1 MASVHTEVT
10 MFSGLV
16 RFKSAVLPGIF
27 ISLSLLGFAFLLF
40 FTLYIS
46 QSEALFTSL
55 DSRIISLLKFTLY
68 QAFLSTL
75 LSLIVGLLLSW
86 SLAHQSNFKG
96 RSLLVA
102 LFSSSLVL
110 PTLIVVFGLIGIFGR
125 NGYLNQV
132 SLFLFDTSFGSYLY
146 GLGGILLAHVYL
158 NASFASRALLHS
170 FESIPKEKYKLAK
183 SLNFSVF
190 ERFLYVEYP
199 ALKST
204 LLSIGSTIFLLCFT
218 SFAVVLLLGGS
229 PSYNTLEVAIYEAV
243 KLDFDITMAL
253 KLALIQLSI
262 SAVLVVLS
270 SSFRTGLVN
279 VKTTHTVIPWRE
291 KKSVRIIQW
300 FVIVLFTLFFVL
312 PLVVIVLDGVGADFT
327 RILSEPLFIK
337 SFITSLSLATVSSI
351 LTVIIALFLSG
362 TRRNFTLKTRLADKP
377 FAKLVNVIIAF
388 SGNLYLAIPS
398 LVLGLGFFLMF
409 QKYDG
414 SEFVWST
421 IALLTA
427 NVLMSLPFALAVLA
441 PAMHKTAQRYDKVA
455 FSLGLTNLQRWF
467 YVEYPYIKPSLGYV
481 IALAF
486 CFSLGDLGII
496 ALFGSED
503 FSTLPWYLYQLM
515 GSYRTTD
522 AAGVALVLL
531 ALVLSV
537 FILLPRLFRSKY
549 VRSN

>member
-1 MASVHTEVT
+1 
-10 MFSGLV
+10 MFSGLA
-16 RFKSAVLPGIF
+16 RFKSAVLPGTF
-27 ISLSLLGFAFLLF
+27 ISIGLLAFAFLLF
-40 FTLYIS
+40 YTLYTS
-46 QSEALFTSL
+46 QDGDIFTQI
-55 DSRIISLLKFTLY
+55 DDRIYGLLKFTLY
-68 QAFLSTL
+68 QAFLSTV
-75 LSLIVGLLLSW
+75 LSLAVGVLLAW
-86 SLAHQSNFKG
+86 SLAHQSHFKG

-125 NGYLNQV
+125 NGYLNQA

-146 GLGGILLAHVYL
+146 GLGGILLAHTYL

-243 KLDFDITMAL
+243 KLDFDIAMAL

-262 SAVLVVLS
+262 SAVLVVFS
-270 SSFRTGLVN
+270 SSFRTGLSN
-279 VKTTHTVIPWRE
+279 LKTSSTLIPWGE
-291 KKSVRIIQW
+291 AKGVQIVQWMIIA
-300 FVIVLFTLFFVL
+300 LFTLFFVL
-312 PLVVIVLDGVGADFT
+312 PLVVIVLDGIGADFG
-327 RILSEPLFIK
+327 RILSEALFIK
-337 SFITSLSLATVSSI
+337 SFVISIALATLSSI
-351 LTVIIALFLSG
+351 LTVIIAILLSS
-362 TRRNFTLKTRLADKP
+362 TRRNFTLPTRLADKP
-377 FAKLVNVIIAF
+377 FSKMFNGIVAF

-398 LVLGLGFFLMF
+398 LVLGLGFFLMS
-409 QKYDG
+409 QKYEA
-414 SEFVWST
+414 SMFVWST
-421 IALLTA
+421 VALLTA
-427 NVLMSLPFALAVLA
+427 NVLMSLPFALSVLT
-441 PAMHKTAQRYDKVA
+441 PAMHKTAERYDKLA
-455 FSLGLTNLQRWF
+455 FSLGLTKWQRWF
-467 YVEYPYIKPSLGYV
+467 NVEYPYIKSSLGYV
-481 IALAF
+481 FALAF

-496 ALFGSED
+496 ALFGSDE
-503 FSTLPWYLYQLM
+503 FTTLPWYLYQLM

-531 ALVLSV
+531 VLVLGV
-537 FILLPRLFRSKY
+537 FVLLPRVFRSKIA
-549 VRSN
+549 